1 MARLI
6 DADALKAK
14 AHADPDSGEGFVWVQ
29 DIDEAPAV
37 DAVPVVHAE
46 WLDIRFDPMWRSMLA
61 TCSHCKVRGEVRVKS
76 NECGFAV
83 PDSDYCP
90 NCGAKMDL
98 EVKDA

>member
-14 AHADPDSGEGFVWVQ
+14 ANADPDSGEGFVWVQ
-29 DIDEAPAV
+29 DIDEAPTV
-37 DAVPVVHAE
+37 DAVPVVHGAWVNVAGCRTICNNCRE
-46 WLDIRFDPMWRSMLA
+46 YPLYDYFGRL
-61 TCSHCKVRGEVRVKS
+61 KLS
-76 NECGFAV
+76 N
-83 PDSDYCP
+83 SCP